1 MSFVD
6 TFRTAVEAFL
16 VETGMSATALGVAAV
31 KDPNFVGDLR
41 SGRDPRGSTID
52 AVMTFMTSERA
63 RRASSPAA
71 EAAE

>member
-1 MSFVD
+1 MSFMD
-6 TFRTAVEAFL
+6 TFRTAVEGFL
-16 VETGMSATALGVAAV
+16 VETGMSASAFGVAAI

-52 AVMTFMTSERA
+52 AVMTFMTRERA
-63 RRASSPAA
+63 RRVRPPNS